1 MTIFST
7 TQVEIIHLL
16 DLFGTGVFAITGSLA
31 AGKKRM
37 DVFGVLVLGLATA
50 IGGGTLRDLL
60 LGRCP
65 VFWIINPN
73 YLIVVITACVL
84 TLLLA
89 RFVIISINILLVFD
103 ALGLAVF
110 TVVGMVNSL
119 SVTESAIVAAIMG
132 IITGVAGGILRDT
145 LSAEVPLILRKE
157 IYAAACLGG
166 AVAYLGLFHAGMH
179 KDLCIV
185 ISILITLSLRLAA
198 IRWNLSLPV
207 FAPNHRQN
215 DSPKQ

>member
-7 TQVEIIHLL
+7 TQGEIIHLL
-16 DLFGTGVFAITGSLA
+16 DLFGTGIFAITGSLA
-31 AGKKRM
+31 AGNKRM
-37 DVFGVLVLGLATA
+37 DVFGVLVLGLVTA

-60 LGRCP
+60 LGQCP
-65 VFWIINPN
+65 VFWIKNPS
-73 YLIVVITACVL
+73 YLIVVIIACIL

-89 RFVIISINILLVFD
+89 KFVIISINILLVFD

-110 TVVGMVNSL
+110 TIVGMVSSL
-119 SVTESAIVAAIMG
+119 SVTESEILAAIMG

-145 LSAEVPLILRKE
+145 LSAEIPLILRKE

-166 AVAYLGLFHAGMH
+166 AVAYFGLFHVGMQ
-179 KDLCIV
+179 KSFCIV
-185 ISILITLSLRLAA
+185 ISIMITLGLRLAA
-198 IRWNLSLPV
+198 IHWNLSLPV